1 MSASTLFYVL
11 AVLWPASEMWIG
23 ARHRAGGG
31 DATRDR
37 GTLRLL
43 LVVIYASVAL
53 AVWLSIRGVWP
64 FPPALHAPLFFGGC
78 TAMALGIALRLWSVR
93 TLARFFTIQVA
104 IRDGHR
110 LIRTGPYRLLRH
122 PSYTGS
128 LMTFLG
134 FGCALGS
141 AAALLAAGVPVTLAF
156 LRRIRV
162 EERVLADAFPADY
175 PDYAR
180 TTWRLLPFVW

>member
-1 MSASTLFYVL
+1 MTSSTLFYVL
-11 AVLWPASEMWIG
+11 AALWPASEAWIG

-64 FPPALHAPLFFGGC
+64 FPPTLHTPLFFGGC
-78 TAMALGIALRLWSVR
+78 AAMALGIALRLWSVR

-128 LMTFLG
+128 LMTFLS

>member
-1 MSASTLFYVL
+1 MAVSPLFAGL
-11 AVLWPASEMWIG
+11 SLLWPLSEAWIG

-43 LVVIYASVAL
+43 LVAIYASIAL

-64 FPPALHAPLFFGGC
+64 FPPALRAPLFHGGC
-78 TAMALGIALRLWSVR
+78 AAMALGIALRLWSVR

-104 IRDGHR
+104 IREGHR

-122 PSYTGS
+122 PSYTGA
-128 LMTFLG
+128 LATFLG

-141 AAALLAAGVPVTLAF
+141 AAALLAATAPVTLAF
-156 LRRIRV
+156 LHRIRV
-162 EERVLADAFPADY
+162 EERVLADAFPAEY

-180 TTWRLLPFVW
+180 ATWRLLPFVW

>member
-1 MSASTLFYVL
+1 
-11 AVLWPASEMWIG
+11 
-23 ARHRAGGG
+23 
-31 DATRDR
+31 
-37 GTLRLL
+37 
-43 LVVIYASVAL
+43 
-53 AVWLSIRGVWP
+53 
-64 FPPALHAPLFFGGC
+64 
-78 TAMALGIALRLWSVR
+78 MALGIALRLWSVR

-141 AAALLAAGVPVTLAF
+141 GAALLTAGVPVTLAF

-162 EERVLADAFPADY
+162 EERVLADAFPAEY

-180 TTWRLLPFVW
+180 TTWRLLPSLW

>member
-1 MSASTLFYVL
+1 METSLLFRLLCL
-11 AVLWPASEMWIG
+11 AWFASETLIG
-23 ARHRAGGG
+23 LRLRSG
-31 DATRDR
+31 DAARTRDR

-43 LVVIYASVAL
+43 LIAIYASVAL
-53 AVWLSIRGVWP
+53 AVWLTVRGTWP
-64 FPPALHAPLFFGGC
+64 FPPALRAPLFVGGC
-78 TAMALGIALRLWSVR
+78 AAMALGIVLRLWSVR

-128 LMTFLG
+128 LATFAG
-134 FGCALGS
+134 FGLALGDG
-141 AAALLAAGVPVTLAF
+141 AALLAATLPVTLAF
-156 LRRIRV
+156 LQRIRV
-162 EERVLADAFPADY
+162 EERVLADAFPAEY

-180 TTWRLLPFVW
+180 TTWRLLPFLW

>member
-1 MSASTLFYVL
+1 MSASTLFYGLV
-11 AVLWPASEMWIG
+11 VLWPASELWIG

-43 LVVIYASVAL
+43 LVAIYASVAL
-53 AVWLSIRGVWP
+53 AVWLSIRSVWP
-64 FPPALHAPLFFGGC
+64 FPQTLRAPLFFGGC
-78 TAMALGIALRLWSVR
+78 AAMALGIALRLWSVR

-141 AAALLAAGVPVTLAF
+141 GAALLAVGVPVTLAF

>member
-1 MSASTLFYVL
+1 MTPSTLFLVL
-11 AVLWPASEMWIG
+11 AVLWPASEVWIG
-23 ARHRAGGG
+23 VRHRAGGG

-43 LVVIYASVAL
+43 LAVIYASVAL
-53 AVWLSIRGVWP
+53 AGWLSIRGVWP
-64 FPPALHAPLFFGGC
+64 FPPALRAPLFLGGC

-141 AAALLAAGVPVTLAF
+141 GAALLAAGVPVTLAF

-162 EERVLADAFPADY
+162 EERVLADAFPAEY

-180 TTWRLLPFVW
+180 ATWRLLPFVW

>member
-1 MSASTLFYVL
+1 MVASTLFTGL
-11 AVLWPASEMWIG
+11 SLLWPLSEVWIG
-23 ARHRAGGG
+23 LRHRAGGG

-43 LVVIYASVAL
+43 LVVIYASVGL
-53 AVWLSIRGVWP
+53 AVWLSARGTWP
-64 FPPALHAPLFFGGC
+64 FPPALRAPLFFSGC
-78 TAMALGIALRLWSVR
+78 AAMALGIALRLWSVR

-128 LMTFLG
+128 LATFAG
-134 FGCALGS
+134 FGLALGDG
-141 AAALLAAGVPVTLAF
+141 AALLAATLPVTLAF
-156 LRRIRV
+156 LQRIRV
-162 EERVLADAFPADY
+162 EERVLADAFPAEY

-180 TTWRLLPFVW
+180 ATWRLLPFLW

>member
-1 MSASTLFYVL
+1 MVASPLFAGL
-11 AVLWPASEMWIG
+11 SLLWPLSEAWIG
-23 ARHRAGGG
+23 LRHRAGGG

-43 LVVIYASVAL
+43 LVAIYASIAL
-53 AVWLSIRGVWP
+53 AVWLSVRGTWP
-64 FPPALHAPLFFGGC
+64 FPAAWRPALASTG
-78 TAMALGIALRLWSVR
+78 MALIAGGIALRLWSVR

-110 LIRTGPYRLLRH
+110 LIRSGPYRLLRH

-128 LMTFLG
+128 LATFAG
-134 FGCALGS
+134 FGLALGD
-141 AAALLAAGVPVTLAF
+141 AAALSAATLPVALAF

-162 EERVLADAFPADY
+162 EERVLADAFPAEY

-180 TTWRLLPFVW
+180 ATWRLVPFLW

>member
-1 MSASTLFYVL
+1 MTASTLFWL
-11 AVLWPASEMWIG
+11 PSLLWPLSEAWIG
-23 ARHRAGGG
+23 LRHRAGGG

-43 LVVIYASVAL
+43 LVAIYASLAL
-53 AVWLSIRGVWP
+53 AVWCSKHGTWP
-64 FPPALHAPLFFGGC
+64 FPPAWRAPLALAGA
-78 TAMALGIALRLWSVR
+78 AMMLGGIALRLWSVR

-104 IRDGHR
+104 IREGHR
-110 LIRTGPYRLLRH
+110 LIRSGPYRLLRH

-128 LMTFLG
+128 LATFAG
-134 FGCALGS
+134 FGLMLGDG
-141 AAALLAAGVPVTLAF
+141 AALLATTLPVTLAF

-180 TTWRLLPFVW
+180 ATWRLVPFVW